1 MKIKQRLVL
10 WIFQFLRWYF
20 SGRTVTRVTFFDG
33 HGFAEAGK
41 VSGGVIRRGP
51 SGFPVDLEM
60 YMTQPGQSPSDSK
73 RFSALSLRHEKGIG
87 WVFYD

>member
-10 WIFQFLRWYF
+10 WIFRFLRGYF

-33 HGFAEAGK
+33 QGFAETGK

-51 SGFPVDLEM
+51 SGLPVDLEFFLA
-60 YMTQPGQSPSDSK
+60 QPGQSPSDNK
-73 RFSALSLRHEKGIG
+73 RFSALSLRWEKEIG
-87 WVFYD
+87 WAFYD